1 MSNFGPCL
9 QDCPNRKAGCSASC
23 AAWQAEKEKR
33 LKVYDK
39 RVERSN
45 LAQKTAGGSQTQ
57 NIEGGIIC
65 DEKADAAKGGNGRD
79 MRWAI

>member
-1 MSNFGPCL
+1 MSNFGPCT

-39 RVERSN
+39 RVERPN
-45 LAQKTAGGSQTQ
+45 LAQKTAGGAS
-57 NIEGGIIC
+57 NCRRI
-65 DEKADAAKGGNGRD
+65 ADAKHRGRNHL
-79 MRWAI
+79 R